1 MIKLGI
7 VDCDTSHVLQF
18 TMRHNHIP
26 VDNNGIAEDQW
37 VDGCKVVMAY
47 PGTSKVMDQATIDE
61 RAAQLKKWGV
71 KIVKKP
77 EDMIGKVDGVL
88 IESNQGSQHLKHA
101 KIFMKAGLPCYID
114 KPFTNSA
121 KDALAIRDLAAKYNV
136 PFFSSSSLRYAPECV
151 AAKAELGRIYGVD
164 AWSPASLHKASPGLA
179 HYGIHGVE
187 ILFTLMGAGCVAV
200 SCAFDKEIGEVCTA
214 KWADGRVGVM
224 RGTRQGA
231 HSYGF
236 VAWGESEVRTS
247 GIDTAYIYRELCK
260 QQVQL
265 FQTGKSPIDPNET
278 LELVCFMDAALESSK
293 NGGAWVEL
301 KK

>member
-26 VDNNGIAEDQW
+26 VEKGGIAEDQW

-47 PGTSKVMDQATIDE
+47 PGTSKVMDQKTIDE
-61 RAAQLKKWGV
+61 RARQLKKWGV
-71 KIVKKP
+71 KIVEKP
-77 EDMIGKVDGVL
+77 EDMIGKIDGVL
-88 IESNQGSQHLKHA
+88 IESNQGSQHFKHA
-101 KIFMKAGLPCYID
+101 RMFMKAGLPCYID

-121 KDALAIRDLAAKYNV
+121 SDALKIRDLAAKYNV
-136 PFFSSSSLRYAPECV
+136 PFFSSSSLRYAPEVV
-151 AAKAELGRIYGVD
+151 AAQTELGRIFGVD
-164 AWSPASLHKASPGLA
+164 TWSPASLHKASPGLA

-187 ILFTLMGAGCVAV
+187 ILFALMGAGCEAV
-200 SCAFDKEIGEVCTA
+200 SCAFNKEIGEVNTA
-214 KWADGRVGVM
+214 KWSDGRVGVM

-231 HSYGF
+231 HAYGF

-247 GIDTAYIYRELCK
+247 GINTAYIYRELCK

-265 FQTGKSPIDPNET
+265 FQTGQPPIDINET
-278 LELVCFMDAALESSK
+278 IELVCFMDAALESSK
-293 NGGAWVEL
+293 KGGEWIEL

>member
-26 VDNNGIAEDQW
+26 VDKGGIAEEQW

-47 PGTSKVMDQATIDE
+47 RGTSKVTDDKTIDE
-61 RAAQLKKWGV
+61 RVKQLKKWGV
-71 KIVKKP
+71 KIVANR

-101 KIFMKAGLPCYID
+101 KVFMKAGLPCYID

-121 KDALAIRDLAAKYNV
+121 KDALKIRDLAAKYNV
-136 PFFSSSSLRYAPECV
+136 PFFSSSSLRYAPEVV
-151 AAKAELGRIYGVD
+151 AAKAELGNIFGVD

-187 ILFTLMGAGCVAV
+187 ILFALMGAGCVAV
-200 SCAFDKEIGEVCTA
+200 SCAFDKEIGEVNSA
-214 KWADGRVGVM
+214 RWSDGRVGVM

-247 GIDTAYIYRELCK
+247 GIDTSYIYRELCK
-260 QQVQL
+260 QQVKL
-265 FQTGKSPIDPNET
+265 FETGKSPIDPNET
-278 LELVCFMDAALESSK
+278 IELVCFMDAALQSSK
-293 NGGAWVEL
+293 NGGEWVEL
-301 KK
+301 QK

>member
-26 VDNNGIAEDQW
+26 VEKGGIAEDQW
-37 VDGCKVVMAY
+37 VDGCQVVMAY
-47 PGTSKVMDQATIDE
+47 PGTSKVMDQKTIDE
-61 RAAQLKKWGV
+61 RARQLKKWGV
-71 KIVKKP
+71 KVVANR

-101 KIFMKAGLPCYID
+101 RLFMKAGLPCYID

-121 KDALAIRDLAAKYNV
+121 SDALKIRDLAAKYSV
-136 PFFSSSSLRYAPECV
+136 PFFSSSSLRYAPEVV
-151 AAKAELGRIYGVD
+151 AAKAELGQIYGVD
-164 AWSPASLHKASPGLA
+164 AWSPASLHPASPGLA

-187 ILFTLMGAGCVAV
+187 ILFTLMGAGCDAV
-200 SCAFDKEIGEVCTA
+200 SCAFDKEIGEVNSG
-214 KWADGRVGVM
+214 KWSDGRVGVM

-247 GIDTAYIYRELCK
+247 GINTAYIYRELCK
-260 QQVQL
+260 EQVKL
-265 FQTGKSPIDPNET
+265 FQTGKPPIDINET
-278 LELVCFMDAALESSK
+278 IELVCFMDAALKSSK
-293 NGGAWVEL
+293 RGGEWVKLE
-301 KK
+301 K

>member
-26 VDNNGIAEDQW
+26 VDQNGISEDQW
-37 VDGCKVVMAY
+37 VDGCQVVAAY
-47 PGTSKVMDQATIDE
+47 GGTSAVMEQSVIDE
-61 RAAQLKKWGV
+61 RVEQLSKWGV
-71 KIVKKP
+71 EIV
-77 EDMIGKVDGVL
+77 EDERDLIGKVDGVL
-88 IESNQGSQHLKHA
+88 IESNQGSQHLRHA
-101 KIFMKAGLPCYID
+101 EIFMAAGLPCYID
-114 KPFTNSA
+114 KPFANSA
-121 KDALAIRDLAAKYNV
+121 DDALAIRDFAAKYNV
-136 PFFSSSSLRYAPECV
+136 PFFSSSSLRYAPEV
-151 AAKAELGRIYGVD
+151 TAAKAELGQIYGVD
-164 AWSPASLHKASPGLA
+164 AWSPASLHEASPGLA

-187 ILFTLMGAGCVAV
+187 ILFALMGAGCDAV
-200 SCAFDKEIGEVCTA
+200 SCAFDEEIGEVVSG
-214 KWADGRVGVM
+214 KWSDGRVGVM
-224 RGTRQGA
+224 RGTRKGA

-260 QQVQL
+260 EQVKL

-278 LELVCFMDAALESSK
+278 IELVCFMDAALESSK
-293 NGGAWVEL
+293 KGGEWVEL

>member
-26 VDNNGIAEDQW
+26 VEKGGIAEDQW
-37 VDGCKVVMAY
+37 VDGCKVVMAS
-47 PGTSKVMDQATIDE
+47 PGTSKVLDAKTIAE
-61 RAAQLKKWGV
+61 RAKQLKKWGV
-71 KIVKKP
+71 KIVEDP
-77 EDMIGKVDGVL
+77 ADMIGKIDGVL

-121 KDALAIRDLAAKYNV
+121 KDALKIRDLAAKYHV
-136 PFFSSSSLRYAPECV
+136 PFFSSSSLRYAPEVV
-151 AAKAELGRIYGVD
+151 AAKAELGSIFGVD
-164 AWSPASLHKASPGLA
+164 AWSPASLHPASPGLA

-187 ILFTLMGAGCVAV
+187 ILFALMGAGCEAV
-200 SCAFDKEIGEVCTA
+200 SCAFDKQIGEVNSA
-214 KWADGRVGVM
+214 KWSDGRVGVM

-236 VAWGESEVRTS
+236 VAWGEKEVRTS
-247 GIDTAYIYRELCK
+247 GINTAYIYRELCK
-260 QQVQL
+260 QQAQL
-265 FQTGKSPIDPNET
+265 FMTGQPPIDINET
-278 LELVCFMDAALESSK
+278 IELVCFMDAALASSK
-293 NGGAWVEL
+293 SGGEWVAL
-301 KK
+301 AK

>member
-1 MIKLGI
+1 
-7 VDCDTSHVLQF
+7 
-18 TMRHNHIP
+18 
-26 VDNNGIAEDQW
+26 
-37 VDGCKVVMAY
+37 MAY
-47 PGTSKVMDQATIDE
+47 PGTSEVMEQSVIDE
-61 RAAQLKKWGV
+61 RVEQLRQWGV
-71 KIVKKP
+71 QIVEKR
-77 EDMIGKVDGVL
+77 EDMIGQVDGVL
-88 IESNQGSQHLKHA
+88 IESNQGSKHLAHA
-101 KIFMKAGLPCYID
+101 ELFMKAGLPCYID

-121 KDALAIRDLAAKYNV
+121 EDALKIRNLAAANNV

-164 AWSPASLHKASPGLA
+164 AWSPASLHPASPGLA

-187 ILFTLMGAGCVAV
+187 VLFTLMGAGCVAV
-200 SCAFDKEIGEVCTA
+200 SCAFDEEIGEVNTG
-214 KWADGRVGVM
+214 KWSDGRMGVM

-236 VAWGESEVRTS
+236 VAWGDSEVRTS
-247 GIDTAYIYRELCK
+247 GIDTSYIYRELCK

-278 LELVCFMDAALESSK
+278 IELVCFMDAALQSSQQ
-293 NGGAWVEL
+293 GGAWVEL

>member
-26 VDNNGIAEDQW
+26 VAKGGIAEDQW

-47 PGTSKVMDQATIDE
+47 PGTSKVMDQKTIDE
-61 RAAQLKKWGV
+61 RAKQLKKWGV
-71 KIVKKP
+71 KIVEKP
-77 EDMIGKVDGVL
+77 QDMIGKIDGVL

-101 KIFMKAGLPCYID
+101 RVFMKAGLPCYID

-121 KDALAIRDLAAKYNV
+121 SDALKIRDLAAKHNV

-151 AAKAELGRIYGVD
+151 AAKAELGQIFGVD
-164 AWSPASLHKASPGLA
+164 AWSPASLHPASPGLA

-187 ILFTLMGAGCVAV
+187 ILFTLMGAGCEAV
-200 SCAFDKEIGEVCTA
+200 SCAFNKGIGEVNTA
-214 KWADGRVGVM
+214 QWSDGRVGVM

-231 HSYGF
+231 HAYGF
-236 VAWGESEVRTS
+236 VAWGEKEVRTS
-247 GIDTAYIYRELCK
+247 GINTSYIYRELCK
-260 QQVQL
+260 QQAQL
-265 FQTGKSPIDPNET
+265 FMTGQPPIDINET
-278 LELVCFMDAALESSK
+278 IELVCFMDAALESSK
-293 NGGAWVEL
+293 QGGEWVTL